1 MALTNAER
9 QAAYKAKKSETI
21 DILTATNA
29 ALLADNAKLRDEVS
43 KLKDEKHKLEI
54 AVLKAKA
61 KK

>member
-29 ALLADNAKLRDEVS
+29 TLMADNAKLQTEVNA
-43 KLKDEKHKLEI
+43 LKEKVHKLEI
-54 AVLKAKA
+54 AVLKAKL
-61 KK
+61 KS